1 MGKRTTGRK
10 NKNDETDAVVLEEQ
24 VINSRIRHEVSDN
37 DVEFRATLNEVVAE
51 GDGDVKRQKK
61 NKKKKRVEIGGDD
74 VELCAN
80 SENEV
85 AMKDG
90 KKRKNKQGNEDG
102 GNDSGLHEGRIE
114 DLVESNAG
122 EAKSKRKDNNNK
134 KKKKKL
140 LEDSGDGAESSVNQ
154 SKAVM
159 DIDVHVHKEKKKK
172 GKKRQDVSC
181 DDDEFGSTL
190 NETVVEGDVDMNS
203 ENEKDIKKKKKK
215 RKLEINEDE
224 TVVAGDVDMNTENEK
239 DGKKKKKRK
248 LGINEDENETLKAK
262 KNKDERINSE
272 DEASGVLNQGS
283 KHHLGLEE
291 NTSLD
296 KQKNDLEEE
305 GKKDKKKKRMSMEK
319 RSGGD
324 KKASR
329 TEIGVKLN
337 DPSESS
343 AQKARPKK
351 VSFSEHVQIF
361 PSSDAKNDEDDGF
374 VRGKR
379 FSLEE
384 DKMIKESVI
393 NYIEAHR
400 LGEDGLNMVLHCRS
414 HPEVK
419 HCWKEIG
426 AALPWRPCESIYY
439 RAHILFERD
448 ENRKWT
454 PEELEL
460 VRKFH
465 EKHGSDWKMLA
476 DTLGKHRFHV
486 KDAWRRI
493 RLPNQKKGQWSQ
505 EEYQK
510 LFDLVNMDLRMK
522 ASEEKKTK
530 HGMLRD
536 NISWEAISE
545 KLSTRTNAICCMKW
559 YDQLTSPMVAEGK
572 WADTDDFHLVNAL
585 SSLDA
590 CCMDD
595 VDWENLLEH
604 RSGTICRKRWNQMV
618 KHLGTDENK
627 SKSFPEQVEILSTRY
642 CPDVLEARLAYNS
655 NGTTV

>member
-1 MGKRTTGRK
+1 MGKRTTGKK
-10 NKNDETDAVVLEEQ
+10 NKDDETDADTLEEE

-37 DVEFRATLNEVVAE
+37 NVEFRATPNDVVAE
-51 GDGDVKRQKK
+51 DDVDVKRQKK
-61 NKKKKRVEIGGDD
+61 NKKKKRDEIRDDD
-74 VELCAN
+74 VELCAV
-80 SENEV
+80 SKNEV
-85 AMKDG
+85 ALRDW
-90 KKRKNKQGNEDG
+90 KKRKNKQRNEDG
-102 GNDSGLHEGRIE
+102 VNDAGLREGRIE
-114 DLVESNAG
+114 DLVESNAD
-122 EAKSKRKDNNNK
+122 EAESEKKEK

-140 LEDSGDGAESSVNQ
+140 LEDGSDGAESSVNQ
-154 SKAVM
+154 SKAVI

-172 GKKRQDVSC
+172 KKSKKRQEVSC
-181 DDDEFGSTL
+181 DDDEFGSTI
-190 NETVVEGDVDMNS
+190 NETVVEGDVDMNT
-203 ENEKDIKKKKKK
+203 ENKKDRKKKKKKKKK
-215 RKLEINEDE
+215 RKLEIKEDE
-224 TVVAGDVDMNTENEK
+224 TVLEGDVDMNTENEK

-248 LGINEDENETLKAK
+248 LGINEAK
-262 KNKDERINSE
+262 KNKDERFNNE
-272 DEASGVLNQGS
+272 DEVSGVLNQGL
-283 KHHLGLEE
+283 KHHLELDE
-291 NTSLD
+291 NTSLH
-296 KQKNDLEEE
+296 KQKNGLEEE
-305 GKKDKKKKRMSMEK
+305 GENNKKKKAMSMGK
-319 RSGGD
+319 HSGGD
-324 KKASR
+324 KKVSR
-329 TEIGVKLN
+329 TKKGVKPN

-343 AQKARPKK
+343 AHKERPKK
-351 VSFSEHVQIF
+351 VSFSDHVQVV
-361 PSSDAKNDEDDGF
+361 PSSEAKSDKNDGF

-384 DKMIKESVI
+384 DEMIKKAVI

-414 HPEVK
+414 YPEIK

-448 ENRKWT
+448 ENHKWT

-460 VRKFH
+460 VRKFY
-465 EKHGSDWKMLA
+465 EKHGSDWKTMA

-493 RLPNQKKGQWSQ
+493 KLPNQKKGQWSQ

-522 ASEEKKTK
+522 ASEEKRTK

-559 YDQLTSPMVAEGK
+559 YDQLTSPMVAKGK

-585 SSLDA
+585 SGLDA

-595 VDWENLLEH
+595 VDWDNLLEH
-604 RSGTICRKRWNQMV
+604 RSGTICRKRWNQIV
-618 KHLGTDENK
+618 KHLGTDGN
-627 SKSFPEQVEILSTRY
+627 KSFPEQVEILSTRY

-655 NGTTV
+655 KGTTV